1 MKKIN
6 YKTHG
11 ICAREIIVEIDDNN
25 IVKSVKFIGG
35 CSGNT
40 RGISQLVPGMKA
52 EDVIEKL
59 KNVDCNGKGTSCPA
73 QLAEAL
79 ILAEKE

>member
-1 MKKIN
+1 MNKIS

-11 ICAREIIVEIDDNN
+11 VCSRQINVEVEDG
-25 IVKSVKFIGG
+25 IVKCRIIGG

-40 RGISQLVPGMKA
+40 QGVAQLVRGMKA

-59 KNVDCNGKGTSCPA
+59 KNIDCNGKGTSCPA
-73 QLAEAL
+73 QLAGST
-79 ILAEKE
+79 

>member
-1 MKKIN
+1 MNKIS

-11 ICAREIIVEIDDNN
+11 VCSRQINVEVEDG
-25 IVKSVKFIGG
+25 IVKNVEFIGG

-40 RGISQLVPGMKA
+40 QGVAQLVRGMKA

-59 KNVDCNGKGTSCPA
+59 KNIDCNGKGTSCPA
-73 QLAEAL
+73 QLAETL
-79 ILAEKE
+79 KLARHK

>member
-11 ICAREIIVEIDDNN
+11 ICAREIIVEVDDEN
-25 IVKSVKFIGG
+25 IVHSVKFIGG
-35 CSGNT
+35 CNGNT
-40 RGISQLVPGMKA
+40 TGISQLVPGMKVS
-52 EDVIEKL
+52 DVIEKL
-59 KNVDCNGKGTSCPA
+59 KNVNCNGKGTSCPA

-79 ILAEKE
+79 SLIENQ

>member
-1 MKKIN
+1 MNKIS

-11 ICAREIIVEIDDNN
+11 VCSRQINVEVEDG
-25 IVKSVKFIGG
+25 IVKNVEFIGG

-40 RGISQLVPGMKA
+40 QGVAQLVRGMKA

-59 KNVDCNGKGTSCPA
+59 KNIDC
-73 QLAEAL
+73 
-79 ILAEKE
+79 